1 MAETDPELGA
11 NLMVFFCKDW
21 DELPEVPNLDKL
33 VPDLQ
38 DMVGKLIKASAN
50 QYRVFRFDE
59 EGAIKAAF
67 VFLRLDEHMA
77 EATADTIA
85 LSQAAQTILLWSDAA
100 FAEAAPLAVHEGKT
114 VLKPEIADVIRAAYD
129 PRMPAVA
136 QDPSHAM
143 RLAARLAVQQ

>member
-1 MAETDPELGA
+1 
-11 NLMVFFCKDW
+11 
-21 DELPEVPNLDKL
+21 
-33 VPDLQ
+33 
-38 DMVGKLIKASAN
+38 MVGKLIKANAN
-50 QYRVFRFDE
+50 QYRVFRFDD

-67 VFLRLDEHMA
+67 VFLRMDQHMA

-85 LSQAAQTILLWSDAA
+85 LSQATQTILLWSDMA
-100 FAEAAPLAVHEGKT
+100 FAEVTPLAVHEGKT
-114 VLKPEIADVIRAAYD
+114 VLKPEVADVIRTAYD